1 MTNEI
6 TNNKTPSQYLETHG
20 LTRKLA
26 RLGVTDEQRQS
37 MRFSS
42 SNNGRP
48 FDQWSVRWVGD
59 IPREAIPHV
68 KAYSAL
74 KWLVLEDPADSRD
87 TEDAWRLVSE
97 TMAAPIVAMG
107 VRTKDAQSRRAK
119 KPRGKITSYGET
131 LGHLIENLALQPQ
144 YRSETAKE
152 LWTHFFAV
160 LRERE
165 LYPEE
170 IKDPTSRAKYAYEY
184 DFGDGRKKVTFG
196 RFANIVSR
204 ARSAKSR

>member
-6 TNNKTPSQYLETHG
+6 TNNETPSQYLETHS

-42 SNNGRP
+42 SSKGWP
-48 FDQWSVRWVGD
+48 FDTWSVQWVGD

-68 KAYSAL
+68 KAYCAL
-74 KWLVLEDPADSRD
+74 KWLILEDPADSRD
-87 TEDAWRLVSE
+87 KEDAWRLVSE

-119 KPRGKITSYGET
+119 NPRGRITSYGET
-131 LGHLIENLALQPQ
+131 LGQLIERLALQPQ
-144 YRSETAKE
+144 YRSDTAKK
-152 LWTHFFAV
+152 LWAHFFC
-160 LRERE
+160 LLEMKE
-165 LYPEE
+165 LHPEE
-170 IKDPTSRAKYAYEY
+170 VADPASLTKYAYEY
-184 DFGDGRKKVTFG
+184 DLGEGRKRITFR

-204 ARSAKSR
+204 ARTAKSR